1 LGCGRNNIAQHFA
14 DSDKDHKFKIQGYDH
29 VVEEGSGAR
38 AGNIADLA
46 AQEDDESVDICIYSQ
61 SLMGSDWCT
70 YLTEGHRMLRYNG
83 EFVISEHIKM
93 LDDVRAELGRLGF
106 KVESEN
112 SDTVD
117 KSNGL
122 DKEKVSKWFMLVAR
136 KL

>member
-1 LGCGRNNIAQHFA
+1 
-14 DSDKDHKFKIQGYDH
+14 
-29 VVEEGSGAR
+29 
-38 AGNIADLA
+38 
-46 AQEDDESVDICIYSQ
+46 
-61 SLMGSDWCT
+61 MGSYWRT